1 VSPRPHAGRGAS
13 DPTRGVELARM
24 HALLQRLFVAA
35 LQGTIWYLRLTEADR
50 QHWHAAARSDD
61 PYDAWIACLKG
72 RGATD

>member
-1 VSPRPHAGRGAS
+1 
-13 DPTRGVELARM
+13 M